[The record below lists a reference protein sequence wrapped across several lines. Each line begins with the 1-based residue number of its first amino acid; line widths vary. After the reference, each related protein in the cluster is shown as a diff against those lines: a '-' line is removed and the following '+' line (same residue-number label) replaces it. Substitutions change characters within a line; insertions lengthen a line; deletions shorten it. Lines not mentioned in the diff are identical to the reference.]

1 MAYEAEKA
9 QVQKIRDA
17 FALAITEG
25 RNLKQLFP
33 DVELRVGVKDG
44 QQTTQV
50 HDFNGI
56 VLGAKLKVTL

>member
-17 FALAITEG
+17 FALALAEG
-25 RNLKQLFP
+25 RTLKQQFP
-33 DVELRVGVKDG
+33 DVELRIGVKDG
-44 QQTTQV
+44 QQTNQV

-56 VLGAKLKVTL
+56 LIGARLKVTL